1 MSPSFRAASIL
12 FLVLAIA
19 LPATAAE
26 TINLLM
32 KTSAGDITLELYPEA
47 APITVA
53 NFLRYVDGGYYDSGR
68 FYRVVRLDNQAQNNI
83 KIEVVQGGLMPDE
96 NGGPF
101 PPIIHETTEDTGILH
116 TDGVISMARSEPGSA
131 TSEFFIC
138 INNQPELDFGGM
150 RNPDGQGFA
159 TFGKVTSGMD
169 VVRQIQAMPT
179 DTPEEV
185 LEYTSGQILLQPVS
199 IESIVR
205 MDGTDNV
212 TP

>member
-1 MSPSFRAASIL
+1 
-12 FLVLAIA
+12 VLAIA
-19 LPATAAE
+19 LPAKAAE

-53 NFLRYVDGGYYDSGR
+53 NFLRYVDGGYYDSGS

-101 PPIIHETTEDTGILH
+101 PSIIHETTEDTGILH

-138 INNQPELDFGGM
+138 INDQPELDFGGM

-179 DTPEEV
+179 DTPEAV

-205 MDGTDNV
+205 MDGTDDV